1 MRWLFFLEVGRLL
14 CTSCTITNTGV
25 CWVDGA
31 KMIIWS
37 FSLSIVTVSLDCQKD
52 IDGDSL
58 MKPTY
63 LFVSNITLITKERVL
78 NNISCYLLLNL
89 SRHWHRLTVNLP
101 IFLLSTWLQAKL
113 SNCFSNNNIPLLLHS
128 VSAKQQQN
136 FKASLLGHCRK
147 INNSLTLYQL
157 FYHF

>member
-1 MRWLFFLEVGRLL
+1 
-14 CTSCTITNTGV
+14 
-25 CWVDGA
+25 
-31 KMIIWS
+31 MIIWS

-89 SRHWHRLTVNLP
+89 SRH
-101 IFLLSTWLQAKL
+101 
-113 SNCFSNNNIPLLLHS
+113 
-128 VSAKQQQN
+128 
-136 FKASLLGHCRK
+136 
-147 INNSLTLYQL
+147 
-157 FYHF
+157 